1 MQENCSPE
9 TVESFFLFPGRL
21 FASTSQNF
29 EPTFNGTPA
38 VVCAITSCKAHS
50 CEVITAVYCY
60 YAKEGGRSWVKKI
73 SGGRFP
79 ALSGFRWKISDGNL
93 GLGRIILGSGEDS
106 PTSGRASTRN
116 PETFGNARS
125 YPRFFWIRKSDP
137 TGSEFT

>member
-38 VVCAITSCKAHS
+38 VVCAIKSCKAYS

-60 YAKEGGRSWVKKI
+60 FAKEGGRSWVKNLGWKI
-73 SGGRFP
+73 SGSFWIPVEDSRME
-79 ALSGFRWKISDGNL
+79 ISD
-93 GLGRIILGSGEDS
+93 
-106 PTSGRASTRN
+106 
-116 PETFGNARS
+116 
-125 YPRFFWIRKSDP
+125 
-137 TGSEFT
+137 